1 MNDASEGHEPEG
13 LDPERLLK
21 AGLDEDGRPEIEEL
35 AEHFPDL
42 ELIERIGEGGMGV
55 VYRARQKKLDRI
67 VAVKVLPPREGEST
81 QFAER
86 FTREARALA
95 RLEHGNIVRVY
106 EFGEADGLY
115 YLVLEFVDGL
125 NLRELSRERAI
136 EPAEAL
142 AIVPQICSALQY
154 AHDRGVVH
162 RDIKPENILVGRDGS
177 VKITDFGLAKLLNRA
192 AGDPTLTRQ
201 GQVMGTLNYM
211 APEQIETPNDVDHRA
226 DIYAL
231 GVVFYEMLT
240 GELPLG
246 KFSPPSERVQVD
258 VRLDRVVLR
267 ALEKQPDRRY
277 QQAGEVRTEVEDLAP
292 SSVSHPAMAVTP
304 PAEPRRCRMAV
315 LGILGVP
322 IALLL
327 LGVTAGIAADWSG
340 NLRWGT
346 WGLGWFAAALV
357 GIAGVALSISA
368 WVRIRKS
375 RGALTGLWLA
385 VLGTFLPLALSPFA
399 IIGGVLLEDAT
410 RPEPRTIPNPFEP
423 PARADRI
430 VQGGP
435 TQRTDIKEQLLR
447 EIETLYGLGVDHVV
461 AGRGPESAR
470 DLYTPSDYAR
480 IEQIPDD
487 EIRLLAQGLRLG
499 LPLCRLDS
507 LEENIVR
514 IRTIYSVQ
522 LTPRGDVAT
531 VTVLGETRMITF
543 QIAKVREGWRFLAR
557 PVHDLV
563 NPYRNA
569 PPSWLKNR

>member
-1 MNDASEGHEPEG
+1 MNDAPDSGRPEG

-21 AGLDEDGRPEIEEL
+21 AGLDGGAPETDEL
-35 AEHFPDL
+35 ADHFPDL

-67 VAVKVLPPREGEST
+67 VAVKVLPPREGETT

-95 RLEHGNIVRVY
+95 RLEHANIVRVY

-115 YLVLEFVDGL
+115 YLVLEFVDGM
-125 NLRELSRERAI
+125 NLRELIREEAF

-162 RDIKPENILVGRDGS
+162 RDIKPENVLVGRDGS
-177 VKITDFGLAKLLNRA
+177 VKITDFGLAKLLDPTPA
-192 AGDPTLTRQ
+192 DPTLTRQ

-240 GELPLG
+240 GELPIG

-267 ALEKQPDRRY
+267 ALEKQRDRRY

-292 SSVSHPAMAVTP
+292 SGVSHPATPVPP
-304 PAEPRRCRMAV
+304 PAEARYCRMAV
-315 LGILGVP
+315 VGLLAIPVG
-322 IALLL
+322 LLL
-327 LGVTAGIAADWSG
+327 IAATGWIAADWSG
-340 NLRWGT
+340 GLRWGA
-346 WGLGWFAAALV
+346 WGLGWLAVALV
-357 GIAGVALSISA
+357 AMTGVVLSTTA
-368 WVRIRKS
+368 WVRIRRS

-385 VLGTFLPLALSPFA
+385 VLGTFLPFALSPFA
-399 IIGGVLLEDAT
+399 IVGGILLEDAT
-410 RPEPRTIPNPFEP
+410 RPRQKQP
-423 PARADRI
+423 PWILDVVPQSRADRI

-435 TQRTDIKEQLLR
+435 TQRTDIKEQILR
-447 EIETLYGLGVDHVV
+447 EIETIYGLGVDHVI
-461 AGRGPESAR
+461 AGRGPEAAE
-470 DLYTPSDYAR
+470 DLYTPAEFAR
-480 IEQIPDD
+480 IRAIPDD

-499 LPLCRLDS
+499 LPLSRLDS
-507 LEENIVR
+507 FEENLSK
-514 IRTIYSVQ
+514 IRTIFSVQ

-543 QIAKVREGWRFLAR
+543 QIEKTTEGWRFLAR
-557 PVHDLV
+557 PVIDTK
-563 NPYRNA
+563 NPYRM
-569 PPSWLKNR
+569 PSRKRE